1 MIKFPIKLSGTEL
14 LVSIQGYNVLLTGC
28 HCDQF
33 LTPESARQLALLL
46 CDAADQVD
54 DNLECAAIF
63 DALKGVRPVKLIFLG
78 SNKTLVTIGN
88 DEYYFSYNTCV
99 AIRNEEG
106 NFRIKSPS
114 TTTSRHIKEMG
125 VSNFLIIPEKELAQ
139 YLPTSKLPPL
149 QE

>member
-54 DNLECAAIF
+54 DNLEFDCKCAAIF
-63 DALKGVRPVKLIFLG
+63 DALTPFQLSLLEKKL
-78 SNKTLVTIGN
+78 
-88 DEYYFSYNTCV
+88 
-99 AIRNEEG
+99 
-106 NFRIKSPS
+106 
-114 TTTSRHIKEMG
+114 KE
-125 VSNFLIIPEKELAQ
+125 FDQ
-139 YLPTSKLPPL
+139 
-149 QE
+149 